1 MRTIFLIAFA
11 LIAPSQSISQ
21 QFNEADFLEKLNEA
35 LEGDG
40 VTVHS
45 YEEPERTFSD
55 PNLIANKMSVMVDLP
70 EYGIAA
76 YEGEELTTVFG
87 PSVSTVM
94 DENGEIVGV
103 SGYTAGPSTR
113 FSIIGADEYA
123 AKIQE
128 VKMVSSLDEGVQR
141 AISSMKSATNYIMA
155 ELCSTDGRPSQI
167 TLNLSADFKLVFG
180 ASTGTSA
187 TWVMSETCNNFQR

>member
-1 MRTIFLIAFA
+1 MRSVLLIAFA
-11 LIAPSQSISQ
+11 LVVPSGLFGQ
-21 QFNEADFLEKLNEA
+21 QFNEADFLKRLNEA
-35 LEGDG
+35 LERDG

-45 YEEPERTFSD
+45 YEDPGWTFSD
-55 PNLIANKMSVMVDLP
+55 PNLIENKLSVQVDLP

-76 YEGEELTTVFG
+76 YEGEELKTVFG
-87 PSVSTVM
+87 PSVSTIM

-103 SGYTAGPSTR
+103 AGYTAGPSTR
-113 FSIIGADEYA
+113 FSVIGADEYA

-128 VKMVSSLDEGVQR
+128 VRSVSGLDEGLQR
-141 AISSMKSATNYIMA
+141 AITSMKSATNYIMA